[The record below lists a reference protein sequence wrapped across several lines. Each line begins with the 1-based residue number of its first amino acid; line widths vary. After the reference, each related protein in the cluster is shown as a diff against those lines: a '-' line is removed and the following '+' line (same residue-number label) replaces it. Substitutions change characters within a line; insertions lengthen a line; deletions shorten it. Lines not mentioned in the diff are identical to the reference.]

1 MLYRYKISFVAL
13 DGTNEAEMICFGDV
27 ARRIIG
33 KPVQQIIRTAT
44 NANTYPPDVTK
55 IVSLRFTFQVSLTQ
69 QSYYRQQKTYQ
80 VVSVVTSHGQ
90 PNAIPHAPVNEGA
103 AHPSTPMSDH
113 SLTVTTDDGSELA
126 QPNSVTDDGVPSLVA
141 ANVSCLHCFYALESC
156 WYLMWLDLPSIADPT
171 SISSH

>member
-1 MLYRYKISFVAL
+1 
-13 DGTNEAEMICFGDV
+13 MICFGDV

-90 PNAIPHAPVNEGA
+90 PNAIHHAPVNEGV
-103 AHPSTPMSDH
+103 AHPGTPMSDH

-126 QPNSVTDDGVPSLVA
+126 QPNSVTDGGVPSLVA